1 MFVGLRGSTS
11 ILRYESRP
19 SFEARRGPGSPS
31 SRLFQTSYGPFY
43 GRGGGTQP
51 SIRGAK
57 SACLRVVA
65 RFVYDQS
72 LDCGVPRRPGKRL
85 PDYALLRFLAGVE
98 RKRAC
103 GENPVFLSSRRS
115 LHPPMGGGVE
125 ALFRVSTRRLIRRT
139 WK

>member
-72 LDCGVPRRPGKRL
+72 LDCGVPPPPGKPL
-85 PDYALLRFLAGVE
+85 PDYSPFRFPPRVQ
-98 RKRAC
+98 RK
-103 GENPVFLSSRRS
+103 PPSPQTPSFPS
-115 LHPPMGGGVE
+115 HPPI
-125 ALFRVSTRRLIRRT
+125 L
-139 WK
+139 